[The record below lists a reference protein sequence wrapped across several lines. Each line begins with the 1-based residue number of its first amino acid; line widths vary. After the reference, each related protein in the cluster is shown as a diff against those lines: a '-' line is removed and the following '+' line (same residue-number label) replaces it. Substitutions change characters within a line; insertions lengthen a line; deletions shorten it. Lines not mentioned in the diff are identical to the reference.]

1 MAFTGMS
8 GGPGA
13 CKGDPKAVARLVGRK
28 QGTEC
33 LQGQEW
39 SAVSVASE
47 RAGVLKTKRFSLD
60 LATDVVS
67 VEWQVQKM
75 DHDQLNKWKY
85 RQLCPKAWLW
95 KEGKGEQKG
104 GRGIEGLSMSSLHRC
119 EAVFE
124 QGLKGEAEFRHRKMI
139 GKGVYYR

>member
-1 MAFTGMS
+1 MS

-104 GRGIEGLSMSSLHRC
+104 GLGID
-119 EAVFE
+119 
-124 QGLKGEAEFRHRKMI
+124 
-139 GKGVYYR
+139 